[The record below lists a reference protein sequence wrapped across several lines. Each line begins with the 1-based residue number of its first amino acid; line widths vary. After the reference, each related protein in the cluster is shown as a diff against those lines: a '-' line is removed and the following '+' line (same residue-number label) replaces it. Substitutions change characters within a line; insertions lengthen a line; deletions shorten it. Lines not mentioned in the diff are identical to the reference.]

1 MRRLR
6 GWVRLRDG
14 VGSSSGGLAAGAA
27 VPDSNG
33 GALDGVLS
41 AELAHVAGVLCNL
54 INVRERGVLRVLRS
68 LLSGNAHLHLLHL
81 LTERGTITGTVLSC
95 DADLLCACIAI
106 NIYIESG
113 GRGAVRLVILAVVLW
128 LT

>member
-1 MRRLR
+1 MRRCV
-6 GWVRLRDG
+6 WVRLRDG

-27 VPDSNG
+27 VPDSDG
-33 GALDGVLS
+33 GALDGVLA

-54 INVRERGVLRVLRS
+54 INGCERGVLASGCRVS
-68 LLSGNAHLHLLHL
+68 SGNAHLHLLHL
-81 LTERGTITGTVLSC
+81 LTERGTITGSVLSC

-106 NIYIESG
+106 NIYMESG
-113 GRGAVRLVILAVVLW
+113 GMGGVRLVILAVVLW